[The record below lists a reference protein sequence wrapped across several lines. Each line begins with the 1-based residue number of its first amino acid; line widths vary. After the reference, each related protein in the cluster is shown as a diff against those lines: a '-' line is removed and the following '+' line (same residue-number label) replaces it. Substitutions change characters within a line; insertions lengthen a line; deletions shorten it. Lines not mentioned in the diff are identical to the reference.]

1 MTVGFVVLTCKQ
13 RDADLKGRAPSL
25 LVFETL
31 SLHTSIHMNFKAA
44 KGGLRVIEGQ
54 FIKLIW
60 MVNFNYECFRNTMV
74 NRSHSFKAILFIRC
88 P

>member
-1 MTVGFVVLTCKQ
+1 MTVGFVVLTYKQ

-44 KGGLRVIEGQ
+44 KGGLRVIEGLS
-54 FIKLIW
+54 LI
-60 MVNFNYECFRNTMV
+60 
-74 NRSHSFKAILFIRC
+74 HI
-88 P
+88 